1 MVFEQILY
9 AVEKGVATVTLNRP
23 AKLNAWTH
31 EMAAELR
38 EAMRAA
44 DADDRVR
51 VVLLTG
57 AGRGFCAGADM
68 GLLGAIGQEVSAEGH
83 DDGVPRMPPYDPA
96 SRPDFHGPFS
106 YFPAV
111 TKPVLCA
118 INGVAAGLGFVYPL
132 YCDIRFASADAYFL
146 SGFSRRGAIAEHGC
160 AWLLSKLV
168 GMANTFDLMYSGR
181 KVMADEALRMGLV
194 NRVLP
199 GDELMPHALGYARML
214 ATEVSPRALR
224 VMKRQIWDAQFR
236 TLGEDVAVSLAE
248 MALSFRSEDFREGVA
263 HYLEKRPPAFTGR

>member
-1 MVFEQILY
+1 MPFEQITY
-9 AVEKGVATVTLNRP
+9 HVDEGVAVVTLNRP
-23 AKLNAWTH
+23 HKLNAWTH
-31 EMAAELR
+31 RMAAELR
-38 EAMRAA
+38 EAMRMA
-44 DADDRVR
+44 DGDDAVR
-51 VVLLTG
+51 VIVLTG

-68 GLLGAIGQEVSAEGH
+68 DLLGDIGASAAE
-83 DDGVPRMPPYDPA
+83 DDGVPRLPPYDPG

-111 TKPVLCA
+111 TRPVLCA
-118 INGVAAGLGFVYPL
+118 LNGVAAGLGFVYPL

-146 SGFSRRGAIAEHGC
+146 SGFSRRGAVAEHGC

-181 KVMADEALRMGLV
+181 KVSADEALRMGLV
-194 NRVLP
+194 NRVVS
-199 GDELMPHALGYARML
+199 GAELMTETMAYARML

-248 MALSFRSEDFREGVA
+248 MALSFRSDDFREGVA
-263 HYLEKRPPAFTGR
+263 HYVERRPPAFTGK

>member
-1 MVFEQILY
+1 MSFEQILY
-9 AVEKGVATVTLNRP
+9 SVEHGVATVTLNRP
-23 AKLNAWTH
+23 HKLNAWTH
-31 EMAAELR
+31 RMAAELR
-38 EAMRAA
+38 EAMRLA
-44 DADDRVR
+44 DADDAVR
-51 VVLLTG
+51 VIVLTG

-68 GLLGAIGQEVSAEGH
+68 DLLGGIGAAAGH
-83 DDGVPRMPPYDPA
+83 EDDGVPRLPPYDPE
-96 SRPDFHGPFS
+96 SRADFHGPFS

-111 TKPVLCA
+111 SKPVLCA
-118 INGVAAGLGFVYPL
+118 LNGVAAGLGFVYPL

-168 GMANTFDLMYSGR
+168 GMANAFDLMYSGR
-181 KVMADEALRMGLV
+181 KVSADEAQRMGLV
-194 NRVLP
+194 NRVVSAD
-199 GDELMPHALGYARML
+199 GLMAETMAYAGML

-248 MALSFRSEDFREGVA
+248 MALSFRSDDFREGVA
-263 HYLEKRPPAFTGR
+263 HYVERRAPAFTGK